1 MELALHP
8 IDGRARLQKK
18 KGRPCGLPL
27 FLMRAAR
34 STQFLEGK
42 MPCKAMMKL
51 TARDGCITETG
62 ELFPAL
68 VVLPVLTGSCVLALA
83 LGAYCALRWLDA
95 AGIAPGPGSMSVPRL
110 VVAGD
115 ERETVCVCAGKLVES
130 NVTFSMPVTSP
141 RLRYESPG
149 P

>member
-1 MELALHP
+1 
-8 IDGRARLQKK
+8 
-18 KGRPCGLPL
+18 
-27 FLMRAAR
+27 
-34 STQFLEGK
+34 

-51 TARDGCITETG
+51 TAREGCITETG

-68 VVLPVLTGSCVLALA
+68 PVLPLLTGSCVLALA

-95 AGIAPGPGSMSVPRL
+95 AGTVPGPGSMSVPRL

-130 NVTFSMPVTSP
+130 KVTFSVPSISP
-141 RLRYESPG
+141 RTRSVSPG